1 MEIKA
6 NQPNFHLE
14 DEDDTH
20 TPYGKGTKENSVRLS
35 KGSESLSQDHYLI
48 YNNDL
53 DFIVSKGINSTGAD
67 EASTGN

>member
-1 MEIKA
+1 MEA
-6 NQPNFHLE
+6 NPGQSNFHLE

-20 TPYGKGTKENSVRLS
+20 TPYGKDTKENSVRLS
-35 KGSESLSQDHYLI
+35 KGSEALSQDHYLI

-67 EASTGN
+67 GASTGN